1 MNWIEFGPINET
13 KYIIFH
19 ILYVFDGYV
28 YYYTSLLVK
37 FRA

>member
-19 ILYVFDGYV
+19 ILYVFVGHV
-28 YYYTSLLVK
+28 YYISLLVK